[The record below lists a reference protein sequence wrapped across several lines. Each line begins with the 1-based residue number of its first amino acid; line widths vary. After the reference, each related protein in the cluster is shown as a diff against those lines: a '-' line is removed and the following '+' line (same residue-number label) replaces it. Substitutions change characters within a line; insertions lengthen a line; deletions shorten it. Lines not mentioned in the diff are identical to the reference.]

1 MRLSSYADK
10 DDARRATKSEEEVFV
25 SGSPLHRQT
34 MQRAFFDSRQ
44 SGRRSPFCGIRN
56 VFPLPFV
63 THHQPFFSR
72 IDFQSFSTASQVFS
86 PRNSLLKLL

>member
-44 SGRRSPFCGIRN
+44 SGRRSPFCGIQN
-56 VFPLPFV
+56 IFPAFWHP
-63 THHQPFFSR
+63 PIIR
-72 IDFQSFSTASQVFS
+72 
-86 PRNSLLKLL
+86 LKSIFNP

>member
-44 SGRRSPFCGIRN
+44 SGRRSPFCGTQN
-56 VFPLPFV
+56 VLPCLL
-63 THHQPFFSR
+63 TPITNDSSL
-72 IDFQSFSTASQVFS
+72 IDF
-86 PRNSLLKLL
+86 

>member
-44 SGRRSPFCGIRN
+44 SGRCSPFCGIQN
-56 VFPLPFV
+56 IFPCLLTPIID
-63 THHQPFFSR
+63 HSSQ
-72 IDFQSFSTASQVFS
+72 IDF
-86 PRNSLLKLL
+86 